1 MASQLIGFRIQ
12 SIHLGGHMKGTY
24 LIIRNWLIYISY
36 FLILLYLHLFDSWCL
51 IALCWQFIHSP
62 WYTIDIV
69 CNMYVYI
76 YTSPHM
82 ASQMNTSNT
91 QSVIF
96 GWYLVLGYFRYIN
109 GINLWLVARFLSV
122 ISSCLFL
129 GTLLLEWKPDLT
141 TRGQSDQAS
150 TKVLWWLRVKQTH
163 ITTGGCLC

>member
-1 MASQLIGFRIQ
+1 
-12 SIHLGGHMKGTY
+12 
-24 LIIRNWLIYISY
+24 
-36 FLILLYLHLFDSWCL
+36 
-51 IALCWQFIHSP
+51 
-62 WYTIDIV
+62 
-69 CNMYVYI
+69 
-76 YTSPHM
+76 M

-150 TKVLWWLRVKQTH
+150 TKVL
-163 ITTGGCLC
+163 